1 MALMVI
7 EYRKTRDTAPC
18 LIKIKGQYLFFPWH
32 SSLWMKHSSFTVC
45 RKKTKKVGV
54 VLLYYNDLR
63 EEVRRLKWEDKY
75 SYKEIAEY
83 LEIKPRSLYNW
94 LAG

>member
-1 MALMVI
+1 MAQFIVNEAKFI
-7 EYRKTRDTAPC
+7 YRLP
-18 LIKIKGQYLFFPWH
+18 
-32 SSLWMKHSSFTVC
+32 
-45 RKKTKKVGV
+45 KKTKKVGV